1 MPEMER
7 IGMRP
12 FFYVKKGDEMPE
24 LCRFLGIVIQ
34 MYFNDHVPPHFHALY
49 NDLEGMFDLTTL
61 EMIDGD
67 LPARVKGLVVEW
79 ASLHKEELMNNW
91 VSLTKT
97 GEFKKIDPLV

>member
-1 MPEMER
+1 
-7 IGMRP
+7 
-12 FFYVKKGDEMPE
+12 MPE

-91 VSLTKT
+91 DSLTKT